1 MQDVESTVFSIIA
14 QKAGDHTIVM
24 ARDTDLA
31 SLNLDSIDKVEIIFE
46 IEEAF
51 DISLVYNA
59 NRANTAEGAG
69 IVTVGDV
76 IDLVKAQV
84 ETNNAPPVH

>member
-1 MQDVESTVFSIIA
+1 MQDVESTVFKIIA
-14 QKAGDHTIVM
+14 QKAGDQAVALT
-24 ARDTDLA
+24 RDTEL
-31 SLNLDSIDKVEIIFE
+31 SNLNLDSIDKVEIIFE
-46 IEEAF
+46 IEESF

-76 IDLVKAQV
+76 VDLVRAQIKAD
-84 ETNNAPPVH
+84 NAPPVH